1 MKTLMPNE
9 EVHPIK
15 ITICENRLEF
25 ARSEG
30 MAGVDRQTMHRLI
43 DDWFDQQVRNAWR
56 LSVQVR
62 DRQLLDKAQD
72 PKA

>member
-1 MKTLMPNE
+1 MKTPMPNE
-9 EVHPIK
+9 DQQPIK
-15 ITICENRLEF
+15 IVISQNHIEF
-25 ARSEG
+25 TRSEG

-62 DRQLLDKAQD
+62 DGQLLDKAQD
-72 PKA
+72 TKA

>member
-15 ITICENRLEF
+15 IVICENRLEF

-30 MAGVDRQTMHRLI
+30 VDKVDRQALHRMLDEWI
-43 DDWFDQQVRNAWR
+43 DHQVREAWR
-56 LSVQVR
+56 MSMEARLR
-62 DRQLLDKAQD
+62 ELLDKQEGAR
-72 PKA
+72 A